1 MKKGICKLC
10 GQYKDLLKQSHIY
23 PSFICKGVFDH
34 TNRTV
39 LASLKDNRGP
49 RFYQTGFY
57 DKNMLCAHCDNVL
70 IGRLERY
77 AASVLPPPI
86 TDANTNVIV
95 QIENA
100 QFITLHVSGVDYRQL
115 KLFVLS
121 LLWRAH
127 HSNNKFFEKVHIPTH
142 EPILREMIL
151 KGEPGAETFY
161 QIAITRVDRPNGE
174 IINMIPTPEICEGL
188 ELNVALFIIGGLVF
202 SVELKEDSGFSLF
215 PDFSLKSSNQITIP
229 RLKGGAA
236 RSFLTALGIPDDYA
250 NYYTGS
256 KADSF

>member
-10 GQYKDLLKQSHIY
+10 GQQKKLLKQSHIY
-23 PSFICKGVFDH
+23 PSFIYKGVFDN
-34 TNRTV
+34 TNRTL

-57 DKNMLCAHCDNVL
+57 DKNVLCEHCDNVI

-77 AASVLPPPI
+77 AASVLPPP
-86 TDANTNVIV
+86 TTNAHTSVV
-95 QIENA
+95 AQLEND
-100 QFITLHVSGVDYRQL
+100 QLTTLHITGMDYKQL

-127 HSNNKFFEKVHIPTH
+127 HSSNEFFQKVHIPTH
-142 EPILREMIL
+142 EPILRKMIME
-151 KGEPGAETFY
+151 GDPGAETVY
-161 QIAITRVDRPNGE
+161 EMAIVRIDRANGE
-174 IINMIPTPEICEGL
+174 IVDMIPTPEVGEGWKL
-188 ELNVALFIIGGLVF
+188 EVALFIVGGLIF
-202 SVELKEDSGFSLF
+202 SVALKEDSGFKLF
-215 PDFSLKSSNQITIP
+215 PDFSLKSSNQIRIP

-256 KADSF
+256 ITDSF